1 MFTNLARQFNILR
14 PAVNSAIKDK
24 TTEELEHIVSGSK
37 SPLKRV
43 HALLELSHRVALKDL
58 LRSWLLAR
66 EAERDAQELGET
78 ALLAQANVYSGNALW
93 KLGDYMNA
101 QKHFIKAIGYYQSI
115 NDRDGLGNAFCG
127 LGIVHGSLKDY
138 QQALD
143 YFERALTES
152 EAAGNQKRMANCIGN
167 IGSVHH
173 YLENYDKAEAFFH
186 KALEIHAELNDQNGI
201 ANMLNGLAG
210 VKVYQ
215 SKFDEAIQFLDRFM
229 VLVNAVENHH
239 GIATGIMNYGIL
251 HYKKADYRQAI
262 SFLEKAMHHANSF
275 KVRSV
280 KLDIHKNL
288 ADVYTDMGKAE
299 KALEHYKHYF
309 AIEKEIKAKEIKQKS
324 KMFESM
330 KNAKHEKG

>member
-1 MFTNLARQFNILR
+1 MI
-14 PAVNSAIKDK
+14 SDIKSS
-24 TTEELEHIVSGSK
+24 TTEELEHIVNGSGN
-37 SPLKRV
+37 PLKRV

-66 EAERDAQELGET
+66 EAERDAEELGET

-93 KLGDYMNA
+93 KLADYMYA
-101 QKHFIKAIGYYQSI
+101 QKHFIKAIGYYESI
-115 NDRDGLGNAFCG
+115 SDRDGLGNAFCG

-152 EAAGNQKRMANCIGN
+152 EAAGNQKRTANCIGN

-215 SKFDEAIQFLDRFM
+215 SKFDEAIQYLDRFM
-229 VLVNAVENHH
+229 IIVNSVENHH

-251 HYKKADYRQAI
+251 HYKKTDYRQAI
-262 SFLEKAMHHANSF
+262 SFLEKAMHHADSF

-280 KLDIHKNL
+280 KFDIHKNL
-288 ADVYTDMGKAE
+288 ADVYTDMGKSE

-324 KMFESM
+324 ELFESM
-330 KNAKHEKG
+330 KNANQGK